1 MLLTISTTHYPASD
15 LSYLLHKHP
24 AKVQQAEV
32 TGGVAHIF
40 YTTVSDERC
49 TAALLLDI
57 DPVALVRGNGSER
70 GNEFTL
76 DQYVNDRPYAA
87 SSLLSGAIAKAYSSA
102 LNGRCKDKPELVKV
116 AMPFEVAIPALPVR
130 GGEAVLKGLFEPLG
144 YEVNCTRHIIDE
156 QHPEWG
162 DSRYFDLHL
171 RHTVTLQALLS
182 HLYIL
187 IPVCDNE
194 KHYWVGKHE
203 MEKLL
208 EKGQGWLEQHPAR
221 EMIIVR
227 YLKYQRGLANQA
239 LESLLKEEEN
249 PDEAVAEQAEEAEE
263 VNAVAPAVAAEKVR
277 VHDQRLLTVRQVLLD
292 TGANSVADLGCGEG
306 KLLKLLLEERQF
318 TRILGMDVS
327 YFSLSIAQ
335 DKLKLDRMPEKQRE
349 RIQLIH
355 GSLTYKDDRLKGY
368 DAAALVEVIEH
379 LDMPR
384 LAALERTVFGHAQP
398 GVIIVTTPNI
408 EYNVKFEKMEA
419 GAMRHNDHRF
429 EWSRQEFQHW
439 GDGLAGKYGY
449 NVSYYPLGEEDPQI
463 GAISQMAVFK
473 RA

>member
-57 DPVALVRGNGSER
+57 DPVALVRGNGNER

-87 SSLLSGAIAKAYSSA
+87 SSLLSGAIAKVYSSA
-102 LNGRCKDKPELVKV
+102 LNGRCKDKPALVNV
-116 AMPFEVAIPALPVR
+116 AMPFEVKIPALPVR

-144 YEVNCTRHIIDE
+144 YEVSCTRHLIDE

-227 YLKYQRGLANQA
+227 YLKYQRSLANQA
-239 LESLLKEEEN
+239 LESLLKEEDN
-249 PDEAVAEQAEEAEE
+249 PDEATAQVESTEEAD
-263 VNAVAPAVAAEKVR
+263 AIPPAVAAEKVR
-277 VHDQRLLTVRQVLLD
+277 VHDQRLLTVKQVLLD
-292 TGANSVADLGCGEG
+292 TGAGSIADLGCGEG

-327 YFSLSIAQ
+327 YYVLSIAQ
-335 DKLKLDRMPEKQRE
+335 DKLKLDRMPERQRE

-379 LDMPR
+379 LDVPR
-384 LAALERTVFGHAQP
+384 LSALERTIFGHARP
-398 GVIIVTTPNI
+398 GVIVVTTPNA
-408 EYNVKFEKMEA
+408 EYNVKFEKMQA
-419 GAMRHNDHRF
+419 GAMRHSDHRF
-429 EWSRQEFQHW
+429 EWTRQEFRNW
-439 GDGLAGKYGY
+439 GDRLTATYGY
-449 NVSYYPLGEEDPQI
+449 NVTYFPLGEEDPLV

-473 RA
+473 NA